1 MASRIFFGNQSS
13 ARTIALSPVVVEVS
27 LPAVTV
33 LVPRT
38 FALAPVVV
46 EVTIPAVT
54 VATVAPPINISL
66 VPVVVEVT
74 VPAVAVS
81 YDQAIALAPVVV
93 EATVPAIT
101 VLVTPGPTISLSP
114 VVVAVSV
121 PAVTVN
127 SNPAP
132 TIPSGGT
139 ARVGLISD
147 RPQITYDGSGLIN
160 RIIPFGVNYDGS
172 DLTLQYALPA
182 QYPYPIKHDG
192 DAWYIED
199 TASIAL
205 YGLYEQK
212 VYRSDV
218 KVPPTHDNSATGQPG
233 QPTGLNQQLLTIGAA
248 CTAGDLISFTWLGV
262 TYTYTF
268 ASSPGNGEIGIAS
281 TAGEQQQLILSAFAG
296 ADGHNLNYGV
306 VALGSFYNNIAV
318 INASQRGDIGIS
330 ATFTD
335 AANYLGGGQADSDPP
350 ATSPPATAPTELGGG
365 DLGTETA
372 NVLYALAV
380 NTLIKQRS
388 EILGLRVVVANGA
401 DIWALPGDRMQ
412 VKYRGIAD
420 TAESLAVNGNSRV
433 VWLDIDEPMLV
444 VERHDRSDPSGIR
457 QVEFMLAAPTIQYAV
472 PPLPTWTDPVALPV
486 PANTGSF
493 PGTDATGAGDTPPF
507 EGYTPGDYTPPDIP
521 PYTPAADWVA
531 DTLGSILTGN
541 KLPFPSCCPDPTTDI
556 TSGTNLLP
564 PPQVAMVEWSW
575 PFGSGSSRG
584 RPLRGDWVL
593 LISRT
598 DWGFY
603 TPDPGVVTDGDAYI
617 METRGSTAL
626 NIAGASVK
634 AHLGPLEFSMVRH
647 NQSED
652 LSASWTNEL
661 YYNVEVYLV
670 FIEDDDWGGT
680 IMGQGGDVVQDGTT
694 WTTTPEEYD
703 IGDITVLGGDFGAAQ
718 SMLSV
723 RYAVTDTPTLTSVVA
738 ECDTRSAFQLNL
750 PISSSGDQGSLI
762 QGLASE
768 IGISGT
774 SLIFLPSVLEAED
787 LTALYDGSLLLI
799 DDPGGDTGGNY
810 LTQTFGAVG
819 ITFDPVASS
828 TE

>member
-1 MASRIFFGNQSS
+1 MASRIFFGKRSS
-13 ARTIALSPVVVEVS
+13 ARTIALAPVVVEVS
-27 LPAVTV
+27 LPSITV

-46 EVTIPAVT
+46 EVTIPAIT
-54 VATVAPPINISL
+54 VVAVPPPINISL
-66 VPVVVEVT
+66 APVVVEAT

-81 YDQAIALAPVVV
+81 YDQTITLAPVVV
-93 EATVPAIT
+93 EATVPAIS
-101 VLVTPGPTISLSP
+101 VLVTPGPAISLAP
-114 VVVAVSV
+114 VVVAVTV
-121 PAVTVN
+121 PAVTVGIET
-127 SNPAP
+127 AP
-132 TIPSGGT
+132 TIPTGGT
-139 ARVGLISD
+139 VRVGLISD

-172 DLTLQYALPA
+172 DLTLQYAQPA

-192 DAWYIED
+192 DTWYIED

-205 YGLYEQK
+205 YEVYEQK

-248 CTAGDLISFTWLGV
+248 CTAGDVISFTWLGV
-262 TYTYTF
+262 TYTYMF
-268 ASSPGNGEIGIAS
+268 ASSPGNGEIGIGA

-318 INASQRGDIGIS
+318 MNASQRGDIGIS

-444 VERHDRSDPSGIR
+444 VERHDRSDPSGVR

-472 PPLPTWTDPVALPV
+472 PALPTWTDPVALPV

-493 PGTDATGAGDTPPF
+493 PGSDETGVGETPPF
-507 EGYTPGDYTPPDIP
+507 EGYTPPDIP

-626 NIAGASVK
+626 TVAGATVK
-634 AHLGPLEFSMVRH
+634 AHLGPLDCAQVRH

-652 LSASWTNEL
+652 LSTSWTDEF
-661 YYNVEVYLV
+661 YYNVEAYLLY
-670 FIEDDDWGGT
+670 IEDDDWGGT
-680 IMGQGGDVVQDGTT
+680 IMGQGGTVVQDGTT

-703 IGDITVLGGDFGAAQ
+703 IGDITVLGGDFGAFQA
-718 SMLSV
+718 MVAV
-723 RYAVTDTPTLTSVVA
+723 RYAVTDAPTLSSVVM
-738 ECDTRSAFQLNL
+738 ELDSRSAADLIL
-750 PISSSGDQGSLI
+750 PVTSTSDQGTAVLSLSN
-762 QGLASE
+762 GFTADLH
-768 IGISGT
+768 
-774 SLIFLPSVLEAED
+774 LVFLPSPLEAQD
-787 LTALYDGSLLLI
+787 LSATYDGSLLILSEL
-799 DDPGGDTGGNY
+799 GGDSGGNY
-810 LTQTFGAVG
+810 VIQTQGAIGV
-819 ITFDPVASS
+819 TWTRASS
-828 TE
+828 GTP